1 MSDQPVEGKTA
12 DPLEQWR
19 DLRDVYMD
27 AWAKAMGETV
37 NSEAYTQA
45 SGALLDTCLTASSPF
60 RDAQK
65 KAMVS
70 ALEQLNMPSRADFV
84 SLAERLANLELLLDD
99 MAAKVDEIHQ
109 LATRAVSKAEP
120 EAKSQATRAAAQ
132 PISPAKS
139 EATTAAQPVSES
151 KPVSEAKSEAKP
163 VARKE
168 AAKSESAAAAQPI
181 SAAKPV
187 SEIKSE
193 IKPTARREAAK
204 SAKKGS
210 R

>member
-27 AWAKAMGETV
+27 AWAKAMGEAV

-65 KAMVS
+65 KAMVG

-99 MAAKVDEIHQ
+99 MAAKLDEVHQ

-120 EAKSQATRAAAQ
+120 EAKAQATRAPAQ
-132 PISPAKS
+132 PVPPAKS
-139 EATTAAQPVSES
+139 EATTAAQPISES
-151 KPVSEAKSEAKP
+151 KPVVKSEAKP
-163 VARKE
+163 AARKE
-168 AAKSESAAAAQPI
+168 AAKSETAAATQPI

-193 IKPTARREAAK
+193 VKPAARREAAK

>member
-1 MSDQPVEGKTA
+1 MSDQPVEGKAA

-19 DLRDVYMD
+19 DLRDVCLD

-37 NSEAYTQA
+37 NSEAYTQT
-45 SGALLDTCLTASSPF
+45 SGAVLETYLTASSPF

-65 KAMVS
+65 KAMIS

-99 MAAKVDEIHQ
+99 MAAKLDQVHQ
-109 LATRAVSKAEP
+109 LATRAASSQAEP
-120 EAKSQATRAAAQ
+120 VAESKTKIAAV
-132 PISPAKS
+132 
-139 EATTAAQPVSES
+139 QPVPEV
-151 KPVSEAKSEAKP
+151 KSEAKSATQA
-163 VARKE
+163 V
-168 AAKSESAAAAQPI
+168 S
-181 SAAKPV
+181 KPV

-193 IKPTARREAAK
+193 PKSETKPAARKEAAK

>member
-1 MSDQPVEGKTA
+1 MSDQPVGGKAA

-27 AWAKAMGETV
+27 AWAKAMGEAV

-45 SGALLDTCLTASSPF
+45 SGAVLDTCLTASSPF

-65 KAMVS
+65 KAMIS

-84 SLAERLANLELLLDD
+84 SLAERFSNMELLLDD
-99 MAAKVDEIHQ
+99 MAAKLDQLHQ
-109 LATRAVSKAEP
+109 LATRAVSKSDP
-120 EAKSQATRAAAQ
+120 EAESKSTKTVAQPVPPASEVKSEARTAAQ
-132 PISPAKS
+132 PIREIKTETA
-139 EATTAAQPVSES
+139 AAAQPVS
-151 KPVSEAKSEAKP
+151 KPVP
-163 VARKE
+163 
-168 AAKSESAAAAQPI
+168 
-181 SAAKPV
+181 
-187 SEIKSE
+187 EIKSE
-193 IKPTARREAAK
+193 TKPAARRESAK

>member
-1 MSDQPVEGKTA
+1 MSDQPVEGKAA

-19 DLRDVYMD
+19 DLRDVCLD

-45 SGALLDTCLTASSPF
+45 SGAVLDTYLTASSPF

-65 KAMVS
+65 KAMIS

-84 SLAERLANLELLLDD
+84 SLAERFANMELLLDD
-99 MAAKVDEIHQ
+99 MAAKLDQVHQ
-109 LATRAVSKAEP
+109 LATRAASQAEP
-120 EAKSQATRAAAQ
+120 EAESKTTRAAAQ
-132 PISPAKS
+132 PIPEAKS
-139 EATTAAQPVSES
+139 ETKVAAQPVS
-151 KPVSEAKSEAKP
+151 KPLSETKLETKP
-163 VARKE
+163 A
-168 AAKSESAAAAQPI
+168 
-181 SAAKPV
+181 
-187 SEIKSE
+187 
-193 IKPTARREAAK
+193 ARREAAK

>member
-1 MSDQPVEGKTA
+1 MSDQPVAGKAA

-27 AWAKAMGETV
+27 AWAKAMGDAV

-45 SGALLDTCLTASSPF
+45 SGAVLDTCLTASSPF

-65 KAMVS
+65 KAMIS

-84 SLAERLANLELLLDD
+84 SLAERFSNMELLLDD
-99 MAAKVDEIHQ
+99 MAAKLDQLHQ
-109 LATRAVSKAEP
+109 LATRAASKAEP
-120 EAKSQATRAAAQ
+120 EAESETTKTVAQPVSPVSEVKSEATAAAQ
-132 PISPAKS
+132 PISR
-139 EATTAAQPVSES
+139 PV
-151 KPVSEAKSEAKP
+151 P
-163 VARKE
+163 
-168 AAKSESAAAAQPI
+168 
-181 SAAKPV
+181 
-187 SEIKSE
+187 EIKSE
-193 IKPTARREAAK
+193 IKPTVRRESAK